1 MVPLQFRHR
10 SQGSMSSF
18 IRGVRPQLM
27 LRYRTPL
34 SSHVVK
40 RVSGLLSI
48 TGGEFGRFLEFQH
61 GSQISLHVVMG
72 YLGSIRVDAGESG
85 LVLC

>member
-1 MVPLQFRHR
+1 
-10 SQGSMSSF
+10 
-18 IRGVRPQLM
+18 M

-48 TGGEFGRFLEFQH
+48 TGREFGRFLEFQH

-72 YLGSIRVDAGESG
+72 YLGSI
-85 LVLC
+85 

>member
-1 MVPLQFRHR
+1 
-10 SQGSMSSF
+10 
-18 IRGVRPQLM
+18 M

-48 TGGEFGRFLEFQH
+48 TGREFGRFLEFQH

>member
-1 MVPLQFRHR
+1 MVPLQFRHG

-48 TGGEFGRFLEFQH
+48 TGREFGRFLEFQH

>member
-1 MVPLQFRHR
+1 
-10 SQGSMSSF
+10 
-18 IRGVRPQLM
+18 M

-72 YLGSIRVDAGESG
+72 YLGSI
-85 LVLC
+85 